1 MKKIGIIIIIYLISL
16 IIANVFC
23 RTEYDKIR
31 NEYQALIINSNE
43 NISDILNNI
52 QGITNQKRALSFY
65 KGEDNNIIYS
75 PNVIYNPD
83 GSTSSS
89 DVDESKLIWS
99 YFYVEQDLIYAFSA
113 SDCNSS
119 IGENEVILQLHGV
132 DKKSL
137 PYSNAISKE
146 IIFKYNNSLIT
157 LKIKDIVEADIYSN
171 ICISDDLYNKLLPNE
186 KKYIYALR
194 FDKYKNFQNAADK
207 LYDLSNNN
215 ISISQPSKVHDTS
228 NRQAI
233 FGDIIDFLSMLNI
246 ITIIIIFIL
255 IIYLIVSFLNKKL
268 NKSN

>member
-16 IIANVFC
+16 IIGNVFC
-23 RTEYDKIR
+23 HTEYDKIR
-31 NEYQALIINSNE
+31 NEYQSLNINSTKNPQQL
-43 NISDILNNI
+43 LNNMK
-52 QGITNQKRALSFY
+52 GITSQKRALSFT
-65 KGEDNNIIYS
+65 KGEDNGTIYT
-75 PNVIYNPD
+75 PEIIYNPD
-83 GSTSSS
+83 SSTSYS
-89 DVDESKLIWS
+89 DVDKSKLVWS
-99 YFYVEQDLIYAFSA
+99 ELYHEQDLIYAFSA

-119 IGENEVILQLHGV
+119 IGENEVILQLNAV
-132 DKKSL
+132 NKKSL

-194 FDKYKNFQNAADK
+194 FDKYKNFQKAADK

-233 FGDIIDFLSMLNI
+233 FGVIVDVLSLLNI